1 MSRRWA
7 TNRRRWKPGLSALP
21 QLYADM
27 FGWREMAQQVS
38 QAYWTL
44 PEDERAKAVF
54 AGNNYGEAAAVDVFG
69 DRMPRSISGHN
80 NYFIWGPRGHDG
92 SVIIRLTGKP
102 EALREAYA
110 QIHIVGKIES
120 PYAMPDETNLF
131 VVVCRN
137 RKSSLIE
144 DWSQFKNYN

>member
-1 MSRRWA
+1 
-7 TNRRRWKPGLSALP
+7 
-21 QLYADM
+21 
-27 FGWREMAQQVS
+27 MAQQVS